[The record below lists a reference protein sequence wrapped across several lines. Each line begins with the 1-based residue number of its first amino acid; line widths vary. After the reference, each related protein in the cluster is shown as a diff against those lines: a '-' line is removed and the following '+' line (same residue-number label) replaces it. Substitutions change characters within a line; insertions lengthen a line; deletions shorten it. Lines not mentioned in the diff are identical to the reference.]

1 MARSALRQ
9 PARRRFRRDPSARS
23 VEAHQ
28 ARIERLV
35 LARQELRSLGAPA
48 GALERNR
55 LEIVRAQWELAYA
68 LVERYCPPVHAA
80 A

>member
-9 PARRRFRRDPSARS
+9 PARRRFRRPPAAHS

-28 ARIERLV
+28 TRISQLA

-55 LEIVRAQWELAYA
+55 LEIVRAQWELSYA
-68 LVERYCPPVHAA
+68 LVERYCPPAHVAA
-80 A
+80 

>member
-9 PARRRFRRDPSARS
+9 PARRRLRRPPIARS

-28 ARIERLV
+28 TRIAQLV
-35 LARQELRSLGAPA
+35 LARQELRALGAPA

-55 LEIVRAQWELAYA
+55 LEIVRAQWELSYA
-68 LVERYCPPVHAA
+68 LVERYSPPVHAA